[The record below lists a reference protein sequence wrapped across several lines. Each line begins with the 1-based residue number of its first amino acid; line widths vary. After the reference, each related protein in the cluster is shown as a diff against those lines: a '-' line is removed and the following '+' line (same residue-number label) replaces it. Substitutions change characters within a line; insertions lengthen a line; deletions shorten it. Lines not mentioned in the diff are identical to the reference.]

1 MHVPTSPSSSS
12 NTHATSFRRYPD
24 PETPPF
30 PNPVSSTFVQRS
42 QNPQNPSHAT
52 LNQVSTPATLN
63 QTIHSLNTPFNTP
76 VSSPRHST
84 PVTDCPSQPTPLQSN
99 NHTQVPT
106 FTQCPPGFPPRSSK
120 LRWTWIEGDGPFVTN
135 GQWRDTKCFSPETE
149 SDSITALMFNLD
161 NLNTDRPEVL
171 PNSTWNRWQIPESP
185 DSMIETLV
193 QRVDRGRFR
202 FEVGNSSNGPN
213 LVPNEAQSINPNSPQ
228 DAVAQNTGPTHKDYG
243 PNTGEMIGPCHVSEQ
258 AYVQLHIVHASK
270 HLVHTDLRDTKG
282 KSLSIT
288 FVYGYPKESKREE
301 VWMTLRSLKLSAH
314 SNWLCIGDFNQV
326 LNDEGKFSFHRGI
339 VAGADSFKQL
349 ISDLNLCELIAS
361 G

>member
-1 MHVPTSPSSSS
+1 
-12 NTHATSFRRYPD
+12 
-24 PETPPF
+24 
-30 PNPVSSTFVQRS
+30 
-42 QNPQNPSHAT
+42 
-52 LNQVSTPATLN
+52 
-63 QTIHSLNTPFNTP
+63 
-76 VSSPRHST
+76 
-84 PVTDCPSQPTPLQSN
+84 
-99 NHTQVPT
+99 
-106 FTQCPPGFPPRSSK
+106 
-120 LRWTWIEGDGPFVTN
+120 
-135 GQWRDTKCFSPETE
+135 
-149 SDSITALMFNLD
+149 MFNLD

-258 AYVQLHIVHASK
+258 AYVQLHIVHASN

-288 FVYGYPKESKREE
+288 FVYGYPRKGKRF
-301 VWMTLRSLKLSAH
+301 
-314 SNWLCIGDFNQV
+314 G
-326 LNDEGKFSFHRGI
+326 
-339 VAGADSFKQL
+339 
-349 ISDLNLCELIAS
+349 
-361 G
+361 